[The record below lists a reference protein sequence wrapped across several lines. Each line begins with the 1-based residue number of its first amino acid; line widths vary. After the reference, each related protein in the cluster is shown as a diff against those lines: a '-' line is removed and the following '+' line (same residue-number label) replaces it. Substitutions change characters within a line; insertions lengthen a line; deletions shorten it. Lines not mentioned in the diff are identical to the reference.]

1 MEDKDKLFLVVYFGV
16 KNRQVNLRTN
26 QMMIGFYENLK
37 KTLDDTVKVYV
48 VPQVTTDE
56 VKLELL
62 NVEKVSEERLEEIQ
76 KIYEQVLNVFK
87 EGNTETV

>member
-16 KNRQVNLRTN
+16 KNRPVNFKTN

-87 EGNTETV
+87 EGNKETV